1 MQLTRLDI
9 KGFKSFAE
17 SVTINFH
24 KGVTGVV
31 GPNGCGKSNV
41 VDSIRWVLGEQKT
54 KSLRSDKM
62 ENIIFNGTRLRKPAQ
77 MAQVSLTFDN
87 DKGILPAEYTQVT
100 ITRRYYRTGESEYLI
115 NDVRCRLKDI
125 QNLLMD
131 TGVGSDS
138 YAIIE
143 LKKVDEILN
152 DKDNSRRDLFE
163 KSAGISKFK
172 IRKKETLAKLDLVDK
187 DLDRLGDF
195 LFEVEKNLKNIEKQA
210 RQAEKYF
217 ALQTQYRTT
226 SLQFA
231 QKSLSQQKE
240 VLDKLTQRI
249 TNETQERDK
258 IRNYIQEIEEAQEN
272 LKKNLALSEEN
283 LRVQQQHY
291 QQHRQK
297 IRQIENEGKIRA
309 ERLHFAQEKEQNIR
323 QNLQKDLSNLQQLQ
337 QDIKITDEN
346 LLQAENLLKNLEN
359 EVKNLQQTYDEQRE
373 ITAEIKKQTQNR
385 EQQYQAQQQYVF
397 KFKQNYEI
405 ALNKVTEAQKT
416 LENIRNSPQSLFDT
430 TATSEEIAFAQTQVS
445 TAQQHL
451 TDLQRQEERRFVEI
465 QELEQLLDKERNEI
479 NEAKRQYEAKQTE
492 HRLTKSWADSLEGF
506 PEALQYLQQQGWAK
520 NYPLLSDVVQAL
532 PEYRAV
538 IEQFLEPYLNHY
550 VVKNEE
556 QALEALYLL
565 EKSKKGRANFWIL
578 DKIFSDDNEN
588 PKNAENSS
596 KNTEKSTENI
606 ANSIENGLDNAWFLG
621 INPIATPTNPKTEK
635 NAQNTSETDKNVL
648 KNPQNTQNYEANYN
662 VVRAISVVKC
672 AEEHQLLLDFLLKD
686 VFVIEHKQNDLNDH
700 KNSQNF
706 AQNLQNSPISQA
718 EITQITRTLPQ
729 NAGWILKN
737 GTQSYRPFAING
749 GSVGAT
755 VGNRLGRAKVLEQL
769 QGEIVLLQQGYQK
782 KQENWQF
789 KQQNLQDLKNN
800 TTLRQALREANE
812 QVRVL
817 QGQLSQHKNKQ
828 EQMLLMAQNQEKT
841 RLDWEKRL
849 ENAQQEAQD
858 YLPKLK
864 ESEEKL
870 MEFRELFTTQQ
881 EELAFA
887 QENLQLQASQFNQ
900 KNTQFFQQKNIVTQN
915 QQTLKYKEET
925 KDQTQKNITQNEQD
939 RQKAEQ
945 DIENL
950 LTESEGNQ
958 EIIEKL
964 QAQTPLMERTVAD
977 LEEGF
982 VKNRQL
988 LQDLEKNYKDQQ
1000 RQRELQE
1007 TIVYQ
1012 LEAKK
1017 NDINLSL
1024 AGLKERLWVEFQIEW
1039 EKLWEQ
1045 ELPPTEALEA
1055 DLRGEMEDLRQ
1066 KIQKMGTVNPLAME
1080 EYKALE
1086 ERYNFTQQQK
1096 TDLESS
1102 KKDLL
1107 DTISEL
1113 EKFATEAFMNA
1124 FNQIRENFIRVFRSL
1139 FSQEDKADLL
1149 LTNPQNPLE
1158 SEIDIIA
1165 QPKGKRPLTIDQL
1178 SGGEKTLTA
1187 ISLLFALYL
1196 LKPAPFCIFDEVDA
1210 PLDDTNTEKFNKII
1224 QEFSKDSQFLIVT
1237 HNKRTMANTDVMYG
1251 VTMLQEG
1258 ISSVVPVDLREYA

>member
-24 KGVTGVV
+24 NGVTGVV

-62 ENIIFNGTRLRKPAQ
+62 ENIIFNGTRTRKPAT

-152 DKDNSRRDLFE
+152 DKDGSRRDLFE

-172 IRKKETLAKLDLVDK
+172 VRKKETLSKLDLVDK
-187 DLDRLGDF
+187 DLDRLGDY

-210 RQAEKYF
+210 KQAEKYF
-217 ALQTQYRTT
+217 ALQTQYRTI

-231 QKSLSQQKE
+231 QKNLSQQKE
-240 VLDKLTQRI
+240 TLDNLSNRI

-258 IRNYIQEIEEAQEN
+258 IRLQIQENETSQESLKAN
-272 LKKNLALSEEN
+272 LTLSEEN
-283 LRVQQQHY
+283 LRVQQQYY

-297 IRQIENEGKIRA
+297 IRQIENEGKIRQ
-309 ERLHFAQEKEQNIR
+309 ERLIFAQEKEQTIR
-323 QNLQKDLSNLQQLQ
+323 QNLQKDLANFQQLQ
-337 QDIKITDEN
+337 QDIRITDEN
-346 LLQAENLLKNLEN
+346 LLQAEDLLQNLEK
-359 EVKNLQQTYDEQRE
+359 EVKNLQQNYDEQRE
-373 ITAEIKKQTQNR
+373 ITAEIKKQTQNK
-385 EQQYQAQQQYVF
+385 EQQYQGQQQYVF

-430 TATSEEIAFAQTQVS
+430 TATSEDIAFAQTQVS

-451 TDLQRQEERRFVEI
+451 ADLQRQEERRFVEI

-479 NEAKRQYEAKQTE
+479 NDAKRQYEAKQTE

-538 IEQFLEPYLNHY
+538 IEQFLEPYLNYY
-550 VVKNEE
+550 VVKNQE
-556 QALEALYLL
+556 QALEGLFLL
-565 EKSKKGRANFWIL
+565 EKNKKGRANFWIL
-578 DKIFSDDNEN
+578 GKIPQNEKEGNEESNKTTENAGNFLDNS
-588 PKNAENSS
+588 ENS
-596 KNTEKSTENI
+596 
-606 ANSIENGLDNAWFLG
+606 LDNAWFLG
-621 INPIATPTNPKTEK
+621 INPISPNKNQQDFTKNFQKNQNSENPNQNSENSFK
-635 NAQNTSETDKNVL
+635 NLPNNQVL
-648 KNPQNTQNYEANYN
+648 
-662 VVRAISVVKC
+662 RALSVVKC
-672 AEEHQLLLDFLLKD
+672 AEEHQPLLDFLLKD
-686 VFVIEHKQNDLNDH
+686 VFIIENPENVE
-700 KNSQNF
+700 NT
-706 AQNLQNSPISQA
+706 NLSPIEIA
-718 EITQITRTLPQ
+718 EITRTLPE

-737 GTQSYRPFAING
+737 GTQSYRPYALNG

-769 QGEIVLLQQGYQK
+769 QGDILLLQQEYQK

-849 ENAQQEAQD
+849 EDAQAEAEN

-864 ESEEKL
+864 ESEQKL
-870 MEFRELFTTQQ
+870 TELRDLFTFQQ

-900 KNTQFFQQKNIVTQN
+900 KNTLFFQQKNIVEQN
-915 QQTLKYKEET
+915 RQSLNFKQESKN
-925 KDQTQKNITQNEQD
+925 QTQQNIIQNEKD

-950 LTESEGNQ
+950 LTEAEGHQ
-958 EIIEKL
+958 EIIAQL
-964 QAQTPLMERTVAD
+964 QTETPLMEHTVAD
-977 LEEGF
+977 LEENF
-982 VKNRQL
+982 VKSRQF
-988 LQDLEKNYKDQQ
+988 LQGLEKNYKDFQ

-1012 LEAKK
+1012 LEGKK
-1017 NDINLSL
+1017 NDIQLSL

-1055 DLRGEMEDLRQ
+1055 DLRNEMEDLRQ
-1066 KIQKMGTVNPLAME
+1066 RIQKMGTVNPLAME

-1096 TDLESS
+1096 TDLETS
-1102 KKDLL
+1102 KNQLL
-1107 DTISEL
+1107 ATISEL
-1113 EKFATEAFMNA
+1113 ETFATEAFMNA

-1139 FSQEDKADLL
+1139 FSQEDRADLL
-1149 LTNPQNPLE
+1149 LSNPQNPLE

-1224 QEFSKDSQFLIVT
+1224 QEFSKDSQFIIVT

>member
-9 KGFKSFAE
+9 KGFKSFAD

-24 KGVTGVV
+24 QGVTGVV

-62 ENIIFNGTRLRKPAQ
+62 ENIIFNGTRLRKPSS

-87 DKGILPAEYTQVT
+87 DRGILPAEYTQVT
-100 ITRRYYRTGESEYLI
+100 ITRRYHRTGESEYLI

-125 QNLLMD
+125 QNMLID

-152 DKDNSRRDLFE
+152 DKDGSRRDLFE

-172 IRKKETLAKLDLVDK
+172 VRKKETLSKLDLVDK

-195 LFEVEKNLKNIEKQA
+195 LFELEKNLKNIEKQA
-210 RQAEKYF
+210 RQAERYF

-240 VLDKLTQRI
+240 VLDNLTNRI
-249 TNETQERDK
+249 QNETQERDK
-258 IRNYIQEIEEAQEN
+258 IRTQIQEVEEAQEN

-297 IRQIENEGKIRA
+297 IRQIENEGKIRQ
-309 ERLHFAQEKEQNIR
+309 ERLLFAQEKDQNIR
-323 QNLQKDLSNLQQLQ
+323 QNLQKDLQNLQNLQNEIKLTTETLENAETSLMNLEDEVKSLQ
-337 QDIKITDEN
+337 QN
-346 LLQAENLLKNLEN
+346 
-359 EVKNLQQTYDEQRE
+359 YDEQRE
-373 ITAEIKKQTQNR
+373 ITAEIKKQTQNK

-405 ALNKVTEAQKT
+405 ALNKVNEAKKT
-416 LENIRNSPQSLFDT
+416 LETIRNSPQSLFDT
-430 TATSEEIAFAQTQVS
+430 TASSEEIAFAQTQVS

-465 QELEQLLDKERNEI
+465 QELEQLLEKERNEI
-479 NEAKRQYEAKQTE
+479 NEAKRSYEAKQTE

-506 PEALQYLQQQGWAK
+506 PEALQYLQQQGWAR
-520 NYPLLSDVVQAL
+520 NYPLLSDIVQAI
-532 PEYRAV
+532 PDYRVV
-538 IEQFLEPYLNHY
+538 IEQFLEPYLNYY
-550 VVKNEE
+550 VVQNEE
-556 QALEALYLL
+556 QALDALFLL
-565 EKSKKGRANFWIL
+565 EKNKKGRANFWIL
-578 DKIFSDDNEN
+578 DNVFENEEEN
-588 PKNAENSS
+588 PNFLEKNLKNPQENSQNS
-596 KNTEKSTENI
+596 DRKSPN
-606 ANSIENGLDNAWFLG
+606 NDLGDDFSNAWFLG
-621 INPIATPTNPKTEK
+621 IDTN
-635 NAQNTSETDKNVL
+635 QNTENFSQNSPN
-648 KNPQNTQNYEANYN
+648 NPQNSSNSLENSKKNAFSNENTK
-662 VVRAISVVKC
+662 VIRALSVIKC
-672 AEEHQLLLDFLLKD
+672 AEEHQKLLNFLLKD
-686 VFVIEHKQNDLNDH
+686 VFIIEIDENLNNTQSNQN
-700 KNSQNF
+700 
-706 AQNLQNSPISQA
+706 IQA
-718 EITQITRTLPQ
+718 EISQIVKTLPQ
-729 NAGWILKN
+729 NAGWILRN
-737 GTQSYRPFAING
+737 GTQSYRPFALNG

-769 QGEIVLLQQGYQK
+769 AGEIVLLQQEFQK

-812 QVRVL
+812 QVRNL
-817 QGQLSQHKNKQ
+817 QNLLMQQKNKQ

-849 ENAQQEAQD
+849 QNAEKEAED
-858 YLPKLK
+858 YLPQLK
-864 ESEEKL
+864 ESEQKL
-870 MEFRELFTTQQ
+870 EEFRNLFTHQQ

-887 QENLQLQASQFNQ
+887 QENLQVQASQFNQ
-900 KNTQFFQQKNIVTQN
+900 KNTLFFQQKNLVQ
-915 QQTLKYKEET
+915 QHRQTLQFKEQSKE
-925 KDQTQKNITQNEQD
+925 QTQQNITKNEQD

-950 LTESEGNQ
+950 LTETETTQ
-958 EIIEKL
+958 ESIDKL
-964 QAQTPLMERTVAD
+964 QEQTPLLERTVQE
-977 LEEGF
+977 LEENF
-982 VKNRQL
+982 NQNRQF
-988 LQDLEKNYKDQQ
+988 LQNLEKNYKDYQ

-1012 LEAKK
+1012 LDAKK
-1017 NDINLSL
+1017 NDIQLSL

-1066 KIQKMGTVNPLAME
+1066 KIQKMGTINPLAME
-1080 EYKALE
+1080 EYKELE

-1096 TDLESS
+1096 NDLESS

-1107 DTISEL
+1107 ATITEL
-1113 EKFATEAFMNA
+1113 ETFATEAFMNA

-1158 SEIDIIA
+1158 SEIDIVA

-1258 ISSVVPVDLREYA
+1258 VSSVVPVDLREYA